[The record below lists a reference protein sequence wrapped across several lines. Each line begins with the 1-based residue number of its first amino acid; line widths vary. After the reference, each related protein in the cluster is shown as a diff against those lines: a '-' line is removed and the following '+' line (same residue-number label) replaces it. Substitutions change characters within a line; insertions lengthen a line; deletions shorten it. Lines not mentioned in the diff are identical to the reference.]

1 MVRVDPSRQSARF
14 WLAGHPLPVILDGSV
29 MPVPDE
35 AAGTALGIVDGAVW
49 PGVDIPLNDRST
61 LMLYTDGLIEG
72 YENPDGRDAGGGQRL
87 GEDGMQRLLSSLL
100 AGGLQSGPLVD
111 ALLGEVQQLN
121 GGELTDDVAVLL
133 LAWTDRE

>member
-1 MVRVDPSRQSARF
+1 
-14 WLAGHPLPVILDGSV
+14 
-29 MPVPDE
+29 
-35 AAGTALGIVDGAVW
+35 
-49 PGVDIPLNDRST
+49 
-61 LMLYTDGLIEG
+61 MLYTDGLIEG
-72 YENPDGRDAGGGQRL
+72 YESPEARDAGGGDRL

-100 AGGLQSGPLVD
+100 ASGLQSGPLVD